1 MLMEFSGKRIFSF
14 PFWFYCLLVF
24 PVTLYAET
32 PGPIIAESNTSEQAV
47 SAEQLQPE
55 QEKETNTE
63 AENKDPEP
71 AREREQSALED
82 PLAQRQAD
90 RVDRPV
96 EWSDEPNELKLYGSA
111 RIRYRETDSG
121 SVWGDGGSRVGLSG
135 QWQYKAFSWFFGRFE
150 AGVNILDQIDLLLDR
165 KGSSSESKFGDTV
178 FLRLAYIGVETPN
191 NMLTIGKNWSTYY
204 QVTAFTDRFQGTGGS
219 ASGTYNAGT
228 DGGYTGT
235 GRADRVLQTRVL
247 VDRSKGVLG
256 LKPFKLNLQVQYGE
270 PIPALEDFNY
280 KTTVGLS
287 ALLETRED
295 FTFGL
300 AYNHANIDSGDLD
313 ALASSGIDGDANALA
328 LGLQWFS
335 ENWLLA
341 TVVARLDNH
350 ETTDKSIYFDG
361 LGWEVYGQYQ
371 LRKKWWVAAGWNI
384 LEPDSDQDQAGEFE
398 VRYSVLE
405 LRYTLRKFQ
414 QMIFANARIDSGSG
428 QEGNGLGNV
437 YTIGVRWDLP

>member
-1 MLMEFSGKRIFSF
+1 MRNLMLMEFSGKRIFSF

-96 EWSDEPNELKLYGSA
+96 EWSDEPNEFNLYGSA

-121 SVWGDGGSRVGLSG
+121 GVWGDGGSRVGLSG
-135 QWQYKAFSWFFGRFE
+135 QYQYKPFSWFFGRFE

-165 KGSSSESKFGDTV
+165 KGSSAESKFGDTV
-178 FLRLAYIGVETPN
+178 FLRLAYVGIETPN
-191 NMLTIGKNWSTYY
+191 NILTIGKNWSTYY

-247 VDRSKGVLG
+247 VDGLQKLG
-256 LKPFKLNLQVQYGE
+256 LKPFKLNLQAQYGE
-270 PIPALEDFNY
+270 PIPKVEDFNY
-280 KTTVGLS
+280 KATVGLS
-287 ALLETRED
+287 ALLETRD
-295 FTFGL
+295 DLTFGL

-313 ALASSGIDGDANALA
+313 ALASSGIDGDATALA
-328 LGLQWFS
+328 AGLQWFS

-341 TVVARLDNH
+341 TVIARLKNH
-350 ETTDKSIYFDG
+350 ETTDQGIYFYG
-361 LGWEVYGQYQ
+361 VGWEVYGQYNVHK
-371 LRKKWWVAAGWNI
+371 RWWAVAGWNI
-384 LEPDSDQDQAGEFE
+384 LQPDSDQVLAGEYEGRYGVLE
-398 VRYSVLE
+398 VRYTF
-405 LRYTLRKFQ
+405 RQFQ
-414 QMIFANARIDSGSG
+414 
-428 QEGNGLGNV
+428 
-437 YTIGVRWDLP
+437 